1 MRTHPLV
8 RGLLL
13 AGAVGVMTLI
23 GGAGV
28 ARADSDVFG
37 APGPSLLD
45 QLVTSTPALTVDPAD
60 EAKSAKG
67 SNAVGMYCENQFAH
81 CH

>member
-13 AGAVGVMTLI
+13 AAAVGVMTLI
-23 GGAGV
+23 GGAGA

-45 QLVTSTPALTVDPAD
+45 QLVTSTPALTVDPSD
-60 EAKSAKG
+60 EAKPSRG
-67 SNAVGMYCENQFAH
+67 SNAVGMFCENQFAH

>member
-1 MRTHPLV
+1 MKTQACA

-13 AGAVGVMTLI
+13 AAAVGVMTLI
-23 GGAGV
+23 GNAGV

-45 QLVTSTPALTVDPAD
+45 QLVTSTPALTVDPSD
-60 EAKSAKG
+60 EAKPSKG
-67 SNAVGMYCENQFAH
+67 SNAVGMYCENRFAH